1 MDDQLQNEVV
11 LGVDTHL
18 DVNVG
23 AVINHTG
30 KLLGIFQQK
39 LARVAIWSWWHGR
52 VHWAVFNVPASRALG
67 RRAPALLAF
76 HASKEFGFSKSTG
89 LTGVSVV

>member
-30 KLLGIFQQK
+30 KFLGTFAAETS
-39 LARVAIWSWWHGR
+39 ARGHLELVA
-52 VHWAVFNVPASRALG
+52 WARSLG
-67 RRAPALLAF
+67 CIRRA
-76 HASKEFGFSKSTG
+76 
-89 LTGVSVV
+89 GV